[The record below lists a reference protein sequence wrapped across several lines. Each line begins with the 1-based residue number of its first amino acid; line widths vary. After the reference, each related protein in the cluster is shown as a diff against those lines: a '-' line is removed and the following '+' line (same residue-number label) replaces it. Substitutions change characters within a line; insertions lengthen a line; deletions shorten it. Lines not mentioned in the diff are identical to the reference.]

1 MTITI
6 KYHEQIKNETIYSYT
21 YWWAYDFGDIALE
34 SSENEYHLY
43 SAGPNPPTVGVKY
56 AIQSSTSQSKV
67 AIVMES
73 KGMHA
78 AMVFETNGVKIS
90 TEPTLI
96 PGESEGLQF
105 DNYLIPIP
113 NADLDDYQCNQ
124 LQLQQVQL
132 EFRGLAISDDIDIS
146 IFEVIFSMLINDV
159 YPSNNVLGVYG
170 LLRGNNAPILEILK
184 SQGVDVNTPFKDLAI
199 ASQFEI
205 TTDTPIIEIVGTT
218 DGGDI
223 LLAA

>member
-105 DNYLIPIP
+105 GNYLIPIP

>member
-43 SAGPNPPTVGVKY
+43 SVGPNPPTVGVKY

-78 AMVFETNGVKIS
+78 AMVLKES
-90 TEPTLI
+90 PLI
-96 PGESEGLQF
+96 PGESENLQF
-105 DNYLIPIP
+105 GEYLIPIP
-113 NADLDDYQCNQ
+113 DADLKDPQFHQ

-132 EFRGLAISDDIDIS
+132 EFSGLAISDDIDIS
-146 IFEVIFSMLINDV
+146 MFEVVFAMLIDNS
-159 YPSNNVLGVYG
+159 YPSDINLGVYG

-205 TTDTPIIEIVGTT
+205 LADGPLIETVGTT
-218 DGGDI
+218 DVGDI

>member
-34 SSENEYHLY
+34 PSESEYYLY
-43 SAGPNPPTVGVKY
+43 SAGPNSPTVGVKY
-56 AIQSSTSQSKV
+56 AIQSTSPQSKT

-78 AMVFETNGVKIS
+78 AMVFEANGVKIS

-105 DNYLIPIP
+105 GNYLIPIP
-113 NADLDDYQCNQ
+113 DTDLDDYQCHQ

-132 EFRGLAISDDIDIS
+132 EFSGLAISDDIDIS

>member
-1 MTITI
+1 
-6 KYHEQIKNETIYSYT
+6 
-21 YWWAYDFGDIALE
+21 
-34 SSENEYHLY
+34 
-43 SAGPNPPTVGVKY
+43 
-56 AIQSSTSQSKV
+56 
-67 AIVMES
+67 
-73 KGMHA
+73 MHA
-78 AMVFETNGVKIS
+78 AMVFEANGVKIS

-105 DNYLIPIP
+105 GNYLIPIP
-113 NADLDDYQCNQ
+113 DTDLDDYQCHQ

>member
-43 SAGPNPPTVGVKY
+43 SAGPNPPTAGVKY

-73 KGMHA
+73 KGMQA
-78 AMVFETNGVKIS
+78 AMVLKES
-90 TEPTLI
+90 PLI
-96 PGESEGLQF
+96 PGESESLQF
-105 DNYLIPIP
+105 GEYLIPIP
-113 NADLDDYQCNQ
+113 DADLKDPQFHQ

-132 EFRGLAISDDIDIS
+132 EFSGLAISDDIDIS
-146 IFEVIFSMLINDV
+146 MFEVFFAMLMDNSYPNDID
-159 YPSNNVLGVYG
+159 LGVYG
-170 LLRGNNAPILEILK
+170 LLRGNNAPMLEILK

-205 TTDTPIIEIVGTT
+205 FADAPVIETVGTT
-218 DGGDI
+218 DGGYI

>member
-73 KGMHA
+73 KGMQA
-78 AMVFETNGVKIS
+78 AMIL
-90 TEPTLI
+90 TESPESTLI
-96 PGESEGLQF
+96 PGERESLQF
-105 DNYLIPIP
+105 GEHLIPIP
-113 NADLDDYQCNQ
+113 VTDLKDPQFHQ

-132 EFRGLAISDDIDIS
+132 EFSGLAISDDIDIS
-146 IFEVIFSMLINDV
+146 MFEVVFAMLINNS
-159 YPSNNVLGVYG
+159 YPSDIDLGVYG
-170 LLRGNNAPILEILK
+170 LLRGNNTPILEILK

-205 TTDTPIIEIVGTT
+205 PADTVLIETVGTT
-218 DGGDI
+218 DGGNI